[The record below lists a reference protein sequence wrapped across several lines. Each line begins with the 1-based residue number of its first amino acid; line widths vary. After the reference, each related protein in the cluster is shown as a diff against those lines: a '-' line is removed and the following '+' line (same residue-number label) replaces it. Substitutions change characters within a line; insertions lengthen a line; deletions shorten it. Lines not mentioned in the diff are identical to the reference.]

1 MRVNSM
7 LRLLSPWIGFV
18 ACLAIVLAA
27 MGWISIAAV
36 QSDRAEMEARRQA
49 VLEQKARV
57 ALWRIDT
64 AMATLLAQ
72 ESARPYFVY
81 RSFYP
86 ANRSFNRM
94 FNPQTEAGSLIPSP
108 LLSSPLEEVTL
119 HFQFGPDGQLTSPE
133 LPTGANSRLATPKYL
148 THPAGG
154 RDEEATCR
162 SGRKRRSPKAHE
174 AVAEPRIAP
183 ASKW

>member
-1 MRVNSM
+1 MF
-7 LRLLSPWIGFV
+7 RLLSPWIGFV

-27 MGWISIAAV
+27 MGWISMAAV
-36 QSDRAEMEARRQA
+36 QSDRAEKEARRQA

-57 ALWRIDT
+57 ALWRMDT

-108 LLSSPLEEVTL
+108 LLSSRLEEVTL

-133 LPTGANSRLATPKYL
+133 LPTGANFRLAMPKYL
-148 THPAGG
+148 ERAAGG
-154 RDEEATCR
+154 QDEEATCR
-162 SGRKRRSPKAHE
+162 SGRKRRSRE
-174 AVAEPRIAP
+174 
-183 ASKW
+183 SS